1 MNTLIFRLPQLAK
14 KASTNVPSTGRGR
27 ALFTTDWFLN
37 GRPVLSNHDNPC
49 LTLKDGMVC

>member
-37 GRPVLSNHDNPC
+37 GQPALNKHDNPC
-49 LTLKDGMVC
+49 LTLKNGMVC